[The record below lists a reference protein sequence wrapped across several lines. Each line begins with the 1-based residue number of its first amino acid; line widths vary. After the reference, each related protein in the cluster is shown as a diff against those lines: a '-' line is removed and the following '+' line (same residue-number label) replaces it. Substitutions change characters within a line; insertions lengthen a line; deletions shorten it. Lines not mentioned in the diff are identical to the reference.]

1 MIKNFIFISYNSI
14 EFCVKLQLTYVP
26 RFDRARSLAKST
38 ISNHLRRQS
47 IVNQAFARG
56 ARRALRNV
64 RRLVEDKNKNLE
76 IQTAFDENTAS
87 TLHPDQDKI
96 IAACLVLKSK
106 GLAVSLLTLEPE
118 RRIKAHAASIDIFN
132 YQEFEPLP
140 FEMPI
145 PYPNDDDIHLME
157 SKSFIS
163 FG

>member
-1 MIKNFIFISYNSI
+1 MDVVLGLIDDSKPF
-14 EFCVKLQLTYVP
+14 
-26 RFDRARSLAKST
+26 T
-38 ISNHLRRQS
+38 IYSPITVFRVLNHLRRQS

-64 RRLVEDKNKNLE
+64 RQLVEDKNKNLE

-87 TLHPDQDKI
+87 TLHPDQDEI

-106 GLAVSLLTLEPE
+106 GLTVSLLTLEPE
-118 RRIKAHAASIDIFN
+118 RRIKAHAAGIDIFN

-145 PYPNDDDIHLME
+145 PSPNDDDIHLME
-157 SKSFIS
+157 SKSCIS